1 MLISNSNTVKVAPL
15 IGTCHVK
22 QLRKQGQRDVASNA
36 RSQAGPSRPMH
47 AKRCARRTGARQRRK
62 NDLPIES
69 AIIGNI
75 SHVPQLHRWPL
86 LLDPLREILD
96 RVTIPEDGI
105 DPLILEPVGQLSE
118 HRENITEA
126 G

>member
-36 RSQAGPSRPMH
+36 RSQAGPSRPTH

-62 NDLPIES
+62 NDDQSFPVADLETKTPGVFRRHSCTWSTAPTSHEETVLKAFCRPTPFFS
-69 AIIGNI
+69 A
-75 SHVPQLHRWPL
+75 
-86 LLDPLREILD
+86 
-96 RVTIPEDGI
+96 
-105 DPLILEPVGQLSE
+105 
-118 HRENITEA
+118 A
-126 G
+126 